1 MPKREAH
8 PHGVLA
14 ATEII
19 CFKDGN
25 TAMRDK
31 EKCISEFENIEATG
45 DLEKDI
51 FNSICPNQ
59 NSYYVPTMPRL

>member
-1 MPKREAH
+1 MAKREAH

-31 EKCISEFENIEATG
+31 EKCISEFEN
-45 DLEKDI
+45 
-51 FNSICPNQ
+51 SHW
-59 NSYYVPTMPRL
+59 

>member
-1 MPKREAH
+1 M
-8 PHGVLA
+8 
-14 ATEII
+14 
-19 CFKDGN
+19 FKDGN
-25 TAMRDK
+25 TAMK
-31 EKCISEFENIEATG
+31 IKKNASSEFENIEATG